1 MEKEQK
7 ELSNKE
13 SLDIIV
19 SMINQAQVNF
29 RQSSFHLLLWGWII
43 FTASIG
49 HFLLLKFTDMEHPEY
64 AWAITLPAMIVSI
77 IYGTI
82 IGKKAK
88 LTTYAD
94 RLYMMVWMGF
104 IISLTILLIFT
115 DNKGMPVILLF
126 TGYATFMSGAILKF
140 KPLIAG
146 GILFWLFAILSF
158 IIDNEYIL
166 LVNGISVLTGYLI
179 PGYMLKYKVKDV
191 TF

>member
-1 MEKEQK
+1 MENEKK
-7 ELSNKE
+7 LTDKE
-13 SLDIIV
+13 SLDIIMN
-19 SMINQAQVNF
+19 MIDQAQVNI

-43 FTASIG
+43 FTSSIG
-49 HFLLLKFTDMEHPEY
+49 HFILLKFTDVVHPEY
-64 AWAITLPAMIVSI
+64 AWALTLPGMIISMV
-77 IYGTI
+77 YGSI

-88 LTTYAD
+88 TATYAD
-94 RLYMMVWMGF
+94 RLYMLVWMGF
-104 IISLTILLIFT
+104 IISLIILLVFT
-115 DNKGMPVILLF
+115 NNKGMPAILLF

-158 IIDNEYIL
+158 ILDNEYIL

-179 PGYMLKYKVKDV
+179 PGYMLKYKIKDV